1 MSFRFKQFAI
11 EDSRCAMKVG
21 TDGVLLGAW
30 AEGDNP
36 LRILDIGSGSGL
48 ISLMLAQRFAEAKVV
63 GIDIDQQA
71 VKQSREN
78 VVRSPFTERVEI
90 LCTSLQDY
98 APDGKFDL
106 IVSNPPYFQQSLQ
119 CPDAQRTLAR
129 HTPSLSYND
138 LLHHAVRLL
147 SADGSL
153 QLILPAQEEE
163 SVVRLAK
170 EYHLQLQRICRV
182 QGRENKPA
190 KRILLHFVHATSE
203 GVEPEESGLTL
214 ETMNGHRTDA
224 YQSLAKDFYL

>member
-1 MSFRFKQFAI
+1 MSFRFKQFAV
-11 EDSRCAMKVG
+11 EDSRCAMKVC

-30 AEGDNP
+30 AEGDKP

-48 ISLMLAQRFAEAKVV
+48 ISLMLAQRFPEAKVV

-71 VKQSREN
+71 VEQSREN
-78 VVRSPFTERVEI
+78 VVRSPFAERVEI

-98 APDGKFDL
+98 APNGKFDL

-138 LLHHAVRLL
+138 LLQHAVRLL
-147 SADGSL
+147 REDGSL

-163 SVVRLAK
+163 SVVRLATSF
-170 EYHLQLQRICRV
+170 HLHLKRICRV
-182 QGRENKPA
+182 RGRENKPA
-190 KRILLHFVHATSE
+190 KRILLQFVLGISE
-203 GVEPEESGLTL
+203 EYTVESGLTL
-214 ETMNGHRTDA
+214 ETSEGQRTEA
-224 YQSLAKDFYL
+224 YRTLAGEFYL